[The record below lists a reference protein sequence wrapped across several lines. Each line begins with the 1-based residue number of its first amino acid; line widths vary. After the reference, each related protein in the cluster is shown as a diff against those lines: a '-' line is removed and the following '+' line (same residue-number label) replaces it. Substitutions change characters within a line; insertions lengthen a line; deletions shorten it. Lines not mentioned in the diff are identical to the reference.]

1 MIRKTVKMSEG
12 LFAMIE
18 DIRVRELKTKGKI
31 PSFNQTLVN
40 LIELGV
46 KKYVEREAKKSS
58 EPGAGDAQGVSGM

>member
-1 MIRKTVKMSEG
+1 MLRKTVKMPEG

-40 LIELGV
+40 LIELGI
-46 KKYVEREAKKSS
+46 KKYVEREAKKTP
-58 EPGAGDAQGVSGM
+58 EPGAGDAQGVSGV

>member
-1 MIRKTVKMSEG
+1 MIRKTIKMSDN
-12 LFAMIE
+12 LFLMIE
-18 DIRVRELKTKGKI
+18 DIRARELKTKGKI
-31 PSFNQTLVN
+31 PSFSETVIR